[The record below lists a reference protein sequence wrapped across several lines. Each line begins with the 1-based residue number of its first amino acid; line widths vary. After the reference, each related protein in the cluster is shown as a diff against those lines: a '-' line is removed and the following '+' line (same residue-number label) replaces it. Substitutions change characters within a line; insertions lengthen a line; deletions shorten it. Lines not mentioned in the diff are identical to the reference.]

1 MPTHMIVAL
10 CAIPLAISGVV
21 TLSVCIVGSRLSRW
35 EESRHHDHVPVEV
48 TYHDAPQPLVA
59 SELTLNNHP
68 IPGRYIHSWLDSAEY
83 E

>member
-10 CAIPLAISGVV
+10 CAIPLAISGIV

-35 EESRHHDHVPVEV
+35 EESRYYVPVEV
-48 TYHDAPQPLVA
+48 AHHTSQPLVA
-59 SELTLNNHP
+59 SELTLSNHP
-68 IPGRYIHSWLDSAEY
+68 IPGGYIHSWLDSAEY